1 PKRRGISMHRH
12 ERVVALFINLTDAVG
27 RVDQLTPDET
37 RRLLLEA
44 TEVMSLL
51 LERDAEI
58 SLREERSFRAKH
70 LRARRDLHPG

>member
-1 PKRRGISMHRH
+1 MQLH
-12 ERVVALFINLTDAVG
+12 ERVVDLLMNMMDAVG

-58 SLREERSFRAKH
+58 SLREERSFTAKH
-70 LRARRDLHPG
+70 LRVRRRYVSRLAATK